1 MTDLEQVTSALW
13 GSVFSSVK
21 WENHGI
27 YHTGG
32 SVNTSHIS
40 VHLVFMVTVM
50 TPVSRVS
57 TLRFGKKEKKKK
69 LESLVCVHPTRK
81 WPNQDLN
88 PDTLKTEPELINT
101 GSQLK
106 RMQGTKRCKGNASL
120 RVAHP

>member
-57 TLRFGKKEKKKK
+57 TLRFGKKEKKKN
-69 LESLVCVHPTRK
+69 LNHLSVFTQLVSGRTR
-81 WPNQDLN
+81 
-88 PDTLKTEPELINT
+88 T
-101 GSQLK
+101 
-106 RMQGTKRCKGNASL
+106 
-120 RVAHP
+120 

>member
-32 SVNTSHIS
+32 SVNTSHVS

-50 TPVSRVS
+50 APISQVS
-57 TLRFGKKEKKKK
+57 TLRFGKKKKKN
-69 LESLVCVHPTRK
+69 LNCLSVFTQLVSGRTR
-81 WPNQDLN
+81 
-88 PDTLKTEPELINT
+88 T
-101 GSQLK
+101 
-106 RMQGTKRCKGNASL
+106 
-120 RVAHP
+120 